1 MVGMGNKV
9 SACAIKLHVLSAH
22 LSLSLRPSEYSRSY
36 FVILSSIDR
45 SSRMKV
51 GRVILDRSAP
61 GRNCDMMCERTA
73 R

>member
-1 MVGMGNKV
+1 MVGIGNKV
-9 SACAIKLHVLSAH
+9 SACAIKLHVLSAQ
-22 LSLSLRPSEYSRSY
+22 LSLRPSEYSRSY

-61 GRNCDMMCERTA
+61 GRSCDMMCERTA

>member
-1 MVGMGNKV
+1 MGNKV
-9 SACAIKLHVLSAH
+9 SACAIKLDVLSAH
-22 LSLSLRPSEYSRSY
+22 LAPSSGYGGSY

-61 GRNCDMMCERTA
+61 GRSCDMMCERTA
-73 R
+73 RWSG